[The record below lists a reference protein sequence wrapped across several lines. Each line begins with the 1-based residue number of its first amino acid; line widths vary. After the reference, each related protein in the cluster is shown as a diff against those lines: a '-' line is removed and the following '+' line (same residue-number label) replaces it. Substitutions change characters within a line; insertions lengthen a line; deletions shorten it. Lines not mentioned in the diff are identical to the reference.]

1 MSAVSSERDRQR
13 TQEAQVRAEVD
24 EWLAAGATV
33 TRRGVLVELVKPE
46 HHAGRLYLAVD
57 VRSHPWAAAL
67 VPGGQ
72 A

>member
-1 MSAVSSERDRQR
+1 MSGVGSERDDQA
-13 TQEAQVRAEVD
+13 TQVARVREEVD

-33 TRRGVLVELVKPE
+33 TRRGALVELVKPE

-67 VPGGQ
+67 VSGGQ